1 MERKEILEQ
10 LKKKAAEGKPIIGT
24 GAGTGLSAKSEEAGG
39 SDLIIVYNSG
49 WFRMQGLPSVCGN
62 FPLGDANSIMME
74 LGRVVLP
81 VVKHT
86 PVLAG
91 VFANDPFR
99 KMETFLKQV
108 KEAGFSGVQN
118 FPTVGTYTSVYREN
132 IESVGISYD
141 KEVEM
146 IHIAHELDLLTTPYS
161 YTIEEAEKMAKAGA
175 DIVVA
180 HCRGTVG
187 GMVGV
192 AKEGIMTIDEACKKV
207 QDIHDAVKAINP
219 EALVICH
226 GGPIATPE
234 DAAYVLSHTKG
245 VAGFYGASSAERL
258 PVEKAI
264 KEQVESFRAIQCQE
278 NKNILSR
285 ED

>member
-264 KEQVESFRAIQCQE
+264 KEQVESFRAIQ
-278 NKNILSR
+278 
-285 ED
+285 

>member
-1 MERKEILEQ
+1 MKREEILHRLRE
-10 LKKKAAEGKPIIGT
+10 KVASGRPIIGT

-39 SDLIIVYNSG
+39 TDLIIVYNSG

-62 FPLGDANSIMME
+62 FPLGDANSIMLK
-74 LGRVVLP
+74 LGKVVLP

-99 KMETFLKQV
+99 DMRVFLEKVKQL
-108 KEAGFSGVQN
+108 GFSGVQN
-118 FPTVGTYTSVYREN
+118 FPTVGTYTDVYRQN

-146 IHIAHELDLLTTPYS
+146 IRIAHEMELLTTPYA
-161 YTIEEAEKMAKAGA
+161 YTTEEAKKMADAGA

-192 AKEGIMTIDEACKKV
+192 SRDGIMTIDEACEKV
-207 QDIHDAVKAINP
+207 QQIHDAVVSVNP
-219 EALVICH
+219 DAMVICH
-226 GGPIATPE
+226 GGPIAAPE
-234 DAAYVLSHTKG
+234 DAAYVLSHTTG
-245 VAGFYGASSAERL
+245 IAGFYGASSAERL

-264 KEQVESFRAIQCQE
+264 REQVEIFAAISYS
-278 NKNILSR
+278 N
-285 ED
+285 

>member
-1 MERKEILEQ
+1 MKREEILHRLRE
-10 LKKKAAEGKPIIGT
+10 KVASGRPIIGT

-39 SDLIIVYNSG
+39 TDLIIVYNSG

-62 FPLGDANSIMME
+62 FPLGDANSIMLK
-74 LGRVVLP
+74 LGKVVLP

-99 KMETFLKQV
+99 DMRVFLEKVKQL
-108 KEAGFSGVQN
+108 GFSGVQN
-118 FPTVGTYTSVYREN
+118 FPTVGTYTDVYRQN

-146 IHIAHELDLLTTPYS
+146 IRIAHEMELLTTPYA
-161 YTIEEAEKMAKAGA
+161 YTTEEAKKMADAGA

-192 AKEGIMTIDEACKKV
+192 SRDGIMTIDEACEKV
-207 QDIHDAVKAINP
+207 QQIHDAVVSVNP
-219 EALVICH
+219 DAMVICH
-226 GGPIATPE
+226 GGPIATPK
-234 DAAYVLSHTKG
+234 DAAYVLSHTTG
-245 VAGFYGASSAERL
+245 IAGFYGASSAERL

-264 KEQVESFRAIQCQE
+264 REQVETFAAISYS
-278 NKNILSR
+278 N
-285 ED
+285 

>member
-1 MERKEILEQ
+1 MKREEILHR
-10 LKKKAAEGKPIIGT
+10 LKEKVASGRPIIGT

-39 SDLIIVYNSG
+39 TDLIIVYNSG

-62 FPLGDANSIMME
+62 FPLGDANSIMLK
-74 LGRVVLP
+74 LGKVVLP

-99 KMETFLKQV
+99 DMRVFLEKVKQL
-108 KEAGFSGVQN
+108 GFSGVQN
-118 FPTVGTYTSVYREN
+118 FPTVGTYTDVYRQN

-146 IHIAHELDLLTTPYS
+146 IRIAHEMELLTTPYA
-161 YTIEEAEKMAKAGA
+161 YTTEEAKKMADAGA

-192 AKEGIMTIDEACKKV
+192 SRDGIMTIDEACEKV
-207 QDIHDAVKAINP
+207 QKIHDAVVSVNP
-219 EALVICH
+219 DAMVICH
-226 GGPIATPE
+226 GGPIAAPE
-234 DAAYVLSHTKG
+234 DAAYVLSHTTG
-245 VAGFYGASSAERL
+245 IAGFYGAPSAERL

-264 KEQVESFRAIQCQE
+264 REQVEMFAAIRQ
-278 NKNILSR
+278 
-285 ED
+285 

>member
-1 MERKEILEQ
+1 MKREEILHRLRE
-10 LKKKAAEGKPIIGT
+10 KVASGRPIIGT

-39 SDLIIVYNSG
+39 TDLIIVYNSG

-62 FPLGDANSIMME
+62 FPLGDANSIMLK
-74 LGRVVLP
+74 LGKVVLP

-99 KMETFLKQV
+99 DMRVFLEKVKQL
-108 KEAGFSGVQN
+108 GFSGVQN
-118 FPTVGTYTSVYREN
+118 FPTVGTYTDVYRQN

-146 IHIAHELDLLTTPYS
+146 IRIAHEMELLTTPYA
-161 YTIEEAEKMAKAGA
+161 YTTEEAKKMADAGA

-192 AKEGIMTIDEACKKV
+192 SRDGIMTIDEACEKV
-207 QDIHDAVKAINP
+207 QQIHDAVISVNP
-219 EALVICH
+219 DAMVICH

-234 DAAYVLSHTKG
+234 DAAYVLSHTTG
-245 VAGFYGASSAERL
+245 IAGFYGASSAERL

-264 KEQVESFRAIQCQE
+264 REQVETFAAIRQ
-278 NKNILSR
+278 
-285 ED
+285 

>member
-1 MERKEILEQ
+1 MKREEILHRLRE
-10 LKKKAAEGKPIIGT
+10 KVASGRPIIGT

-39 SDLIIVYNSG
+39 TDLIIVYNSG

-62 FPLGDANSIMME
+62 FPLGDANSIMLK
-74 LGRVVLP
+74 LGKVVLP

-99 KMETFLKQV
+99 DMRVFLEKVKQL
-108 KEAGFSGVQN
+108 GFSGVQN
-118 FPTVGTYTSVYREN
+118 FPTVGTYTDVYRQN

-146 IHIAHELDLLTTPYS
+146 IRIAHEMELLTTPYA
-161 YTIEEAEKMAKAGA
+161 YTTEEAKKMADAGA

-192 AKEGIMTIDEACKKV
+192 SRDGIMTIDEACEKV
-207 QDIHDAVKAINP
+207 QQIHDAVVSVNP
-219 EALVICH
+219 DAMVICH
-226 GGPIATPE
+226 GGPIATPK
-234 DAAYVLSHTKG
+234 DAAYVLSHTTG
-245 VAGFYGASSAERL
+245 IAGFYGASSAERL

-264 KEQVESFRAIQCQE
+264 REQVEMFAAIRQ
-278 NKNILSR
+278 
-285 ED
+285 

>member
-1 MERKEILEQ
+1 MKREDILHR
-10 LKKKAAEGKPIIGT
+10 LKLKAASGQPVIGT

-39 SDLIIVYNSG
+39 TDLIIVYNSG

-62 FPLGDANSIMME
+62 FPLGDANSIMLE

-99 KMETFLKQV
+99 NMRTFLQELKSM
-108 KEAGFSGVQN
+108 GFSGVQN
-118 FPTVGTYTSVYREN
+118 FPTVGTYTDVYRQN

-146 IHIAHELDLLTTPYS
+146 IRIAHELDLFTTPYA
-161 YTIEEAEKMAKAGA
+161 YTIEDAQKMAEAGA

-192 AKEGIMTIDEACKKV
+192 SRDGIMSIDEACRRV
-207 QDIHDAVKAINP
+207 QEIHDAVVSVNP

-234 DAAYVLSHTKG
+234 DAAYVLSHTNG

-258 PVEKAI
+258 PVERAI
-264 KEQVESFRAIQCQE
+264 KEQVERFSAIRYP
-278 NKNILSR
+278 KN
-285 ED
+285 EK

>member
-1 MERKEILEQ
+1 MDRQEILTR
-10 LKKKAAEGKPIIGT
+10 LRKKIADGKAIIGT
-24 GAGTGLSAKSEEAGG
+24 GAGTGLSAKCEEAGG

-62 FPLGDANSIMME
+62 FPLGDANTIVKE

-81 VVKHT
+81 RVKNT

-99 KMETFLKQV
+99 DMKTFLTELKTM
-108 KEAGFSGVQN
+108 GFSGVQN
-118 FPTVGTYTSVYREN
+118 FPTVGTYTDVYREN

-146 IHIAHELDLLTTPYS
+146 IRIAHEMDLLTTPYS
-161 YTIEEAEKMAKAGA
+161 YNIEEAEKMTRAGA

-180 HCRGTVG
+180 HCRATIG

-192 AKEGIMTIDEACKKV
+192 GKEGIMSLDDAVKKV
-207 QDIHDAVKAINP
+207 QDIHDAVKAINSDT
-219 EALVICH
+219 LVICH
-226 GGPIATPE
+226 GGPIALPE
-234 DAAYVLSHTKG
+234 DAKYVLAHTRG
-245 VAGFYGASSAERL
+245 AVGFYGASSAERL
-258 PVEKAI
+258 PTEMAI
-264 KEQVESFRAIQCQE
+264 KEQVAQFGSLTLR
-278 NKNILSR
+278 
-285 ED
+285 

>member
-1 MERKEILEQ
+1 MKREEILHRLRE
-10 LKKKAAEGKPIIGT
+10 KVASGRPIIGT

-39 SDLIIVYNSG
+39 TDLIIVYNSG

-62 FPLGDANSIMME
+62 FPLGDANSIMLK
-74 LGRVVLP
+74 LGKVVLP
-81 VVKHT
+81 VVNHT

-99 KMETFLKQV
+99 DMRVFLEKVKQL
-108 KEAGFSGVQN
+108 GFSGVQN
-118 FPTVGTYTSVYREN
+118 FPTVGTYTDVYRQN

-146 IHIAHELDLLTTPYS
+146 IRIAHEMELLTTPYA
-161 YTIEEAEKMAKAGA
+161 YTTEEAKKMADAGA

-192 AKEGIMTIDEACKKV
+192 SRDGIMTIDEACEKV
-207 QDIHDAVKAINP
+207 QQIHDAVVSVNP
-219 EALVICH
+219 DAMVICH

-234 DAAYVLSHTKG
+234 DAAYVLSHTTG
-245 VAGFYGASSAERL
+245 IAGFYGASSAERL

-264 KEQVESFRAIQCQE
+264 REQVETFAAIRQ
-278 NKNILSR
+278 
-285 ED
+285 

>member
-1 MERKEILEQ
+1 MKREEILHRLRE
-10 LKKKAAEGKPIIGT
+10 KVASGRPIIGT

-39 SDLIIVYNSG
+39 TDLIIVYNSG

-62 FPLGDANSIMME
+62 FPLGDANSIMLK
-74 LGRVVLP
+74 LGKVVLP

-99 KMETFLKQV
+99 DMRVFLEKVKQL
-108 KEAGFSGVQN
+108 GFSGVQN
-118 FPTVGTYTSVYREN
+118 FPTVGTYTDVYRQN

-146 IHIAHELDLLTTPYS
+146 IRIAHKMELLTTPYA
-161 YTIEEAEKMAKAGA
+161 YTTEEAKKMADAGA

-192 AKEGIMTIDEACKKV
+192 SRDGIMTIDEACEKV
-207 QDIHDAVKAINP
+207 QQIHDAVVSVNP
-219 EALVICH
+219 EAMVICH
-226 GGPIATPE
+226 GGPIATPK
-234 DAAYVLSHTKG
+234 DAAYVLSHTTG
-245 VAGFYGASSAERL
+245 IAGFYGASSAERL

-264 KEQVESFRAIQCQE
+264 REQVEMFAAIRQ
-278 NKNILSR
+278 
-285 ED
+285 

>member
-1 MERKEILEQ
+1 MKRSEILEK
-10 LKKKAAEGKPIIGT
+10 LKAKVALGKPVIGT

-39 SDLIIVYNSG
+39 TDLIIVYNSG

-91 VFANDPFR
+91 IFANDPFR
-99 KMETFLKQV
+99 DMKSLLIQV
-108 KEAGFSGVQN
+108 KEMGFSGVQN
-118 FPTVGTYTSVYREN
+118 FPTVGTYTNVYRQN

-146 IHIAHELDLLTTPYS
+146 IHIAHELDLLTTPYA
-161 YTIEEAEKMAKAGA
+161 YTTEEAEKMARAGA

-192 AKEGIMTIDEACKKV
+192 AQDGIMTIDEACKKV
-207 QDIHDAVKAINP
+207 QEIHDAVKAVNQD
-219 EALVICH
+219 ALIICH

-234 DAAYVLSHTKG
+234 DAAYVLSHTNG

-264 KEQVESFRAIQCQE
+264 KEQVERFCGMG
-278 NKNILSR
+278 L
-285 ED
+285 

>member
-1 MERKEILEQ
+1 MERKEILAR
-10 LKKKAAEGKPIIGT
+10 LKKKMAQGRPIVGT

-39 SDLIIVYNSG
+39 TDLIIVYNSG

-74 LGRVVLP
+74 LGRIVLP
-81 VVKHT
+81 RVKNT

-99 KMETFLKQV
+99 DMHKFLKEV
-108 KEAGFSGVQN
+108 KDFGFSGVQN

-146 IHIAHELDLLTTPYS
+146 IRIAHELDLLTTPYA
-161 YTIEEAEKMAKAGA
+161 YTVEEAEKMTKAGA
-175 DIVVA
+175 DIVVV

-192 AKEGIMTIDEACKKV
+192 AKEGIMTLDEACKKV
-207 QDIHDAVKAINP
+207 QDLHDAVKAVNP
-219 EALVICH
+219 ETMVICH

-234 DAAYVLSHTKG
+234 DAAYVLAHTKG

-264 KEQVESFRAIQCQE
+264 KERVQAFCYIR
-278 NKNILSR
+278 LS
-285 ED
+285 

>member
-1 MERKEILEQ
+1 MKREEILHRLRE
-10 LKKKAAEGKPIIGT
+10 KVASGRPIIGT

-39 SDLIIVYNSG
+39 TDLIIVYNSG

-62 FPLGDANSIMME
+62 FPLGDANSIMLK
-74 LGRVVLP
+74 LGKVVLP

-99 KMETFLKQV
+99 DMRVFLEKVKQL
-108 KEAGFSGVQN
+108 GFSGVQN
-118 FPTVGTYTSVYREN
+118 FPTVGTYTDVYRQN

-146 IHIAHELDLLTTPYS
+146 IRIAHEMELLTTPYA
-161 YTIEEAEKMAKAGA
+161 YTTEEAKKMADAGA

-192 AKEGIMTIDEACKKV
+192 SRDGIMTIDEACEKV
-207 QDIHDAVKAINP
+207 QQIHDAVVSVNP
-219 EALVICH
+219 DAMVICH
-226 GGPIATPE
+226 GGPIAAPE
-234 DAAYVLSHTKG
+234 DAAYVLSHTTG
-245 VAGFYGASSAERL
+245 IAGFYGASSAERL

-264 KEQVESFRAIQCQE
+264 REQVEMFAAIRQ
-278 NKNILSR
+278 
-285 ED
+285 

>member
-1 MERKEILEQ
+1 MKREEILHRLRE
-10 LKKKAAEGKPIIGT
+10 KVASGRPIIGT

-39 SDLIIVYNSG
+39 TDLIIVYNSG

-62 FPLGDANSIMME
+62 FPLGDANSIMLK
-74 LGRVVLP
+74 LGKVVLP

-99 KMETFLKQV
+99 DMRVFLEKVKQL
-108 KEAGFSGVQN
+108 GFSGVQN
-118 FPTVGTYTSVYREN
+118 FPTVGTYTDVYRQN

-146 IHIAHELDLLTTPYS
+146 IRIAHKMELLTTPYA
-161 YTIEEAEKMAKAGA
+161 YTTEEAKKMADAGA

-192 AKEGIMTIDEACKKV
+192 SRDGIMTIDEACEKV
-207 QDIHDAVKAINP
+207 QQIHDAVVSVNP
-219 EALVICH
+219 EAMVICH
-226 GGPIATPE
+226 GGPIATPK
-234 DAAYVLSHTKG
+234 DAAYVLSHTTG
-245 VAGFYGASSAERL
+245 IAGFYGASSAERL

-264 KEQVESFRAIQCQE
+264 REQVEMFAAISYS
-278 NKNILSR
+278 N
-285 ED
+285 

>member
-1 MERKEILEQ
+1 MNRSEII
-10 LKKKAAEGKPIIGT
+10 KRFKAKLASGRPIVGT
-24 GAGTGLSAKSEEAGG
+24 GAGTGLSAKCEEAGG
-39 SDLIIVYNSG
+39 SDLIIIYNSG
-49 WFRMQGLPSVCGN
+49 WFRMQGLASVYGN

-74 LGRVVLP
+74 LGRTVLS

-91 VFANDPFR
+91 IFANDPFR
-99 KMETFLKQV
+99 DMKTFLTEV
-108 KEAGFSGVQN
+108 KARGFAGVQN
-118 FPTVGTYTSVYREN
+118 FPTVGTYTDIYRQN

-146 IHIAHELDLLTTPYS
+146 IRIAHELDLLTTPYA
-161 YTIEEAEKMAKAGA
+161 YTAQEAQKMAGAGA

-192 AKEGIMTIDEACKKV
+192 AEDGIMSIDEACNRV
-207 QDIHDAVKAINP
+207 QEIYDAVKAVNP
-219 EALVICH
+219 EALVLCH

-234 DAAYVLSHTKG
+234 DAAYVLKNTKG
-245 VAGFYGASSAERL
+245 IAGFYGASSVERL
-258 PVEKAI
+258 PVETAI
-264 KEQVESFRAIQCQE
+264 KKQVQRFVSIRL
-278 NKNILSR
+278 K
-285 ED
+285 

>member
-1 MERKEILEQ
+1 MDRQKILADLKEKI
-10 LKKKAAEGKPIIGT
+10 AAGRAIVGT
-24 GAGTGLSAKSEEAGG
+24 GAGTGLSAKCEEAGG

-62 FPLGDANSIMME
+62 FPLGDANTIVQE

-81 VVKHT
+81 RVKRA

-99 KMETFLKQV
+99 DMKVFLNELKSM
-108 KEAGFSGVQN
+108 GFSGVQN
-118 FPTVGTYTSVYREN
+118 FPTVGTYTGVYREN

-161 YTIEEAEKMAKAGA
+161 YTAEEAEKMTKAGA

-180 HCRGTVG
+180 HCRATIGGLAGVG
-187 GMVGV
+187 
-192 AKEGIMTIDEACKKV
+192 KEGIMSLDDAVKKV

-219 EALVICH
+219 DALVICH
-226 GGPIATPE
+226 GGPIAEPE
-234 DAAYVLSHTKG
+234 DAAYVLTHTRG
-245 VAGFYGASSAERL
+245 VVGFYGASSAERL
-258 PVEKAI
+258 PTERAI
-264 KEQVESFRAIQCQE
+264 KEQVEQFAGLTI
-278 NKNILSR
+278 
-285 ED
+285 

>member
-1 MERKEILEQ
+1 MKREEILHR
-10 LKKKAAEGKPIIGT
+10 LKEKVASGRPIIGT

-39 SDLIIVYNSG
+39 TDLIIVYNSG

-62 FPLGDANSIMME
+62 FPLGDANSIMLE
-74 LGRVVLP
+74 LGKVVLP

-99 KMETFLKQV
+99 DMRVFLEKVKQL
-108 KEAGFSGVQN
+108 GFSGVQN
-118 FPTVGTYTSVYREN
+118 FPTVGTYTDVYRQN

-146 IHIAHELDLLTTPYS
+146 IRIAHEMELLTTPYA
-161 YTIEEAEKMAKAGA
+161 YTTEEAKKMADAGA

-192 AKEGIMTIDEACKKV
+192 SRDGIMTIDEACEKV
-207 QDIHDAVKAINP
+207 QKIHDAVISVNP
-219 EALVICH
+219 DAMVICH
-226 GGPIATPE
+226 GGQIATPE
-234 DAAYVLSHTKG
+234 DAAYVLSHTTG
-245 VAGFYGASSAERL
+245 IAGFYGASSAERL

-264 KEQVESFRAIQCQE
+264 REQVEMFAAISYS
-278 NKNILSR
+278 N
-285 ED
+285 

>member
-1 MERKEILEQ
+1 MKREEILHRLRE
-10 LKKKAAEGKPIIGT
+10 KVASGRPIIGT

-39 SDLIIVYNSG
+39 TDLIIVYNSG

-62 FPLGDANSIMME
+62 FPLGDANSIMLK
-74 LGRVVLP
+74 LGKVVLP

-99 KMETFLKQV
+99 DMRVFLEKVKQL
-108 KEAGFSGVQN
+108 GFSGVQN
-118 FPTVGTYTSVYREN
+118 FPTVGTYTDVYRKN

-146 IHIAHELDLLTTPYS
+146 IRIAHEMELLTTPYA
-161 YTIEEAEKMAKAGA
+161 YTTEEAKKMADAGA

-192 AKEGIMTIDEACKKV
+192 SRDGIMTIDEACEKV
-207 QDIHDAVKAINP
+207 QKIHDAVVSVNP
-219 EALVICH
+219 DAMVICH

-234 DAAYVLSHTKG
+234 DAAYVLSHTTG
-245 VAGFYGASSAERL
+245 IAGFYGASSAERL

-264 KEQVESFRAIQCQE
+264 REQVETFAAIRQ
-278 NKNILSR
+278 
-285 ED
+285 

>member
-1 MERKEILEQ
+1 MKREEILHR
-10 LKKKAAEGKPIIGT
+10 LKEKVASGRPIIGT

-39 SDLIIVYNSG
+39 TDLIIVYNSG

-62 FPLGDANSIMME
+62 FPLGDANSIMLK
-74 LGRVVLP
+74 LGKVVLP

-99 KMETFLKQV
+99 DMRVFLEKVKQL
-108 KEAGFSGVQN
+108 GFSGVQN
-118 FPTVGTYTSVYREN
+118 FPTVGTYTDVYRQN

-146 IHIAHELDLLTTPYS
+146 IRIAHEMELLTTPYA
-161 YTIEEAEKMAKAGA
+161 YTTEEAKKMADAGA
-175 DIVVA
+175 DIGVA

-192 AKEGIMTIDEACKKV
+192 SRDGIMTIDEACEKV
-207 QDIHDAVKAINP
+207 QQIHDAVVSVNP
-219 EALVICH
+219 DAMVICH
-226 GGPIATPE
+226 GGPIAAPE
-234 DAAYVLSHTKG
+234 DAAYVLSHTTG
-245 VAGFYGASSAERL
+245 IAGFYGASSAERL

-264 KEQVESFRAIQCQE
+264 REQVEMFAAIRQ
-278 NKNILSR
+278 
-285 ED
+285 

>member
-1 MERKEILEQ
+1 MKREEILHR
-10 LKKKAAEGKPIIGT
+10 LKEKVASGRPIIGT

-39 SDLIIVYNSG
+39 TDLIIVYNSG

-62 FPLGDANSIMME
+62 FPLGDANSIMLK
-74 LGRVVLP
+74 LGKVVLP

-99 KMETFLKQV
+99 DMRVFLEKVKQL
-108 KEAGFSGVQN
+108 GFSGVQN
-118 FPTVGTYTSVYREN
+118 FPTVGTYTDVYRQN

-146 IHIAHELDLLTTPYS
+146 IRIAHEMELLTTPYA
-161 YTIEEAEKMAKAGA
+161 YTTEEAKKMADAGA

-192 AKEGIMTIDEACKKV
+192 SRDGIMTIDEACEKV
-207 QDIHDAVKAINP
+207 QKIHDAVVSVNP
-219 EALVICH
+219 DAMVICH
-226 GGPIATPE
+226 GGPIAAPE
-234 DAAYVLSHTKG
+234 DAAYVLSHTTG
-245 VAGFYGASSAERL
+245 IAGFYGASSAERL

-264 KEQVESFRAIQCQE
+264 REQVEMFAAIRQ
-278 NKNILSR
+278 
-285 ED
+285 

>member
-1 MERKEILEQ
+1 MKREEILHRLRE
-10 LKKKAAEGKPIIGT
+10 KVASGRPIIGT

-39 SDLIIVYNSG
+39 TDLIIVYNSG

-62 FPLGDANSIMME
+62 FPLGDANCIKLK
-74 LGRVVLP
+74 LGKVVLP
-81 VVKHT
+81 VVNHT

-99 KMETFLKQV
+99 DMRVFLEKVKQL
-108 KEAGFSGVQN
+108 GFSGVQN
-118 FPTVGTYTSVYREN
+118 FPTVGTYTDVYRQN

-146 IHIAHELDLLTTPYS
+146 IRIAHEMELLTTPYA
-161 YTIEEAEKMAKAGA
+161 YTTEEAKKMADAGA

-192 AKEGIMTIDEACKKV
+192 SRDGIMTIDEACEKV
-207 QDIHDAVKAINP
+207 QQIHDAVVSVNP
-219 EALVICH
+219 DAMVICH

-234 DAAYVLSHTKG
+234 DAAYVLSHTTG
-245 VAGFYGASSAERL
+245 IAGFYGASSAERL

-264 KEQVESFRAIQCQE
+264 REQVETFAAISYS
-278 NKNILSR
+278 N
-285 ED
+285 

>member
-1 MERKEILEQ
+1 MKREVMLHRLREKV
-10 LKKKAAEGKPIIGT
+10 ASGRPIIGT

-39 SDLIIVYNSG
+39 TDLIIVYNSG

-62 FPLGDANSIMME
+62 FPLGDANSIMLK
-74 LGRVVLP
+74 LGKVVLP

-99 KMETFLKQV
+99 DMRVFLEKVKQL
-108 KEAGFSGVQN
+108 GFSGVQN
-118 FPTVGTYTSVYREN
+118 FPTVGTYTDVYRQN

-146 IHIAHELDLLTTPYS
+146 IRIAHEMELLTTPYA
-161 YTIEEAEKMAKAGA
+161 YTTEEAKKMADAGA

-192 AKEGIMTIDEACKKV
+192 SRDGIMTIDEACENV
-207 QDIHDAVKAINP
+207 QQIHDAVVSVNP
-219 EALVICH
+219 DAMVICH
-226 GGPIATPE
+226 GGPIAAPE
-234 DAAYVLSHTKG
+234 DAAYVLSHTTG
-245 VAGFYGASSAERL
+245 IAGFYGASSAERL

-264 KEQVESFRAIQCQE
+264 REQVETFAAIRQ
-278 NKNILSR
+278 
-285 ED
+285 

>member
-1 MERKEILEQ
+1 ML
-10 LKKKAAEGKPIIGT
+10 
-24 GAGTGLSAKSEEAGG
+24 
-39 SDLIIVYNSG
+39 
-49 WFRMQGLPSVCGN
+49 
-62 FPLGDANSIMME
+62 E

-81 VVKHT
+81 VVKKT

-91 VFANDPFR
+91 IFANDPFR
-99 KMETFLKQV
+99 DMHVFLKQV
-108 KEAGFSGVQN
+108 KELGFSGVQN
-118 FPTVGTYTSVYREN
+118 FPTVGTYTDVYRQN

-146 IHIAHELDLLTTPYS
+146 VRIAHELDLLTTPYA
-161 YTIEEAEKMAKAGA
+161 YTIQEAEKMARAGA

-192 AKEGIMTIDEACKKV
+192 AKDGIMTIDEACKKV
-207 QDIHDAVKAINP
+207 QDIHDAVTAINP
-219 EALVICH
+219 EAMVICH

-234 DAAYVLSHTKG
+234 DAAYVLGHTKG

-264 KEQVESFRAIQCQE
+264 KAQVEAFGAIP
-278 NKNILSR
+278 LPR
-285 ED
+285 

>member
-1 MERKEILEQ
+1 MKREEILHRLRE
-10 LKKKAAEGKPIIGT
+10 KVASGRPIIGT

-39 SDLIIVYNSG
+39 TDLIIVYNSG

-62 FPLGDANSIMME
+62 FPLGDANSIMLK
-74 LGRVVLP
+74 LGKVVLP

-99 KMETFLKQV
+99 DMRVFLEKVKQL
-108 KEAGFSGVQN
+108 GFSGVQN
-118 FPTVGTYTSVYREN
+118 FPTVGTYTDVYRQN

-146 IHIAHELDLLTTPYS
+146 IRIAHEMELLTTPYA
-161 YTIEEAEKMAKAGA
+161 YTTEEAKKMADAGA

-192 AKEGIMTIDEACKKV
+192 SRDGIMTIDEACEKV
-207 QDIHDAVKAINP
+207 QQIHDAVVSVNP
-219 EALVICH
+219 DAMVICH

-234 DAAYVLSHTKG
+234 DAAYVLSHTTG
-245 VAGFYGASSAERL
+245 IAGFYGASSAERL

-264 KEQVESFRAIQCQE
+264 REQVETFAAISYS
-278 NKNILSR
+278 N
-285 ED
+285 

>member
-1 MERKEILEQ
+1 MQRSEILAR
-10 LKKKAAEGKPIIGT
+10 LKAKVAAKKPIIGT
-24 GAGTGLSAKSEEAGG
+24 GAGTGLSAKSEEAGD

-62 FPLGDANSIMME
+62 FPLGDANSIMLE

-81 VVKHT
+81 AVKKT

-99 KMETFLKQV
+99 NMEKFLTEV
-108 KEAGFSGVQN
+108 KALGFSGIQN
-118 FPTVGTYTSVYREN
+118 FPTVGTYTDVYRKN

-146 IHIAHELDLLTTPYS
+146 IRIAHSLDLLTTPYA
-161 YTIEEAEKMAKAGA
+161 YNVTEAEKMAKAGA
-175 DIVVA
+175 DIIVA

-192 AKEGIMTIDEACKKV
+192 AADGIMTLDEACKIV
-207 QDIHDAVKAINP
+207 QDVHDAVKAINP
-219 EALVICH
+219 EAMVICH

-234 DAAYVLSHTKG
+234 DAAYVLKNTRG

-258 PVEKAI
+258 PVE
-264 KEQVESFRAIQCQE
+264 RAICAE
-278 NKNILSR
+278 IKAFSAIEL
-285 ED
+285 

>member
-1 MERKEILEQ
+1 MKREEILHRLRE
-10 LKKKAAEGKPIIGT
+10 KVASGRPIIGT

-39 SDLIIVYNSG
+39 TDLIIVYNSG

-62 FPLGDANSIMME
+62 FPLGDANSIMLK
-74 LGRVVLP
+74 LGKVVLP

-99 KMETFLKQV
+99 DMRVFLEKVKQL
-108 KEAGFSGVQN
+108 GFSGVQN
-118 FPTVGTYTSVYREN
+118 FPTVGTYTDVYRQN

-146 IHIAHELDLLTTPYS
+146 IRIAHEMELLTTPYA
-161 YTIEEAEKMAKAGA
+161 YTTEEAKKMADAGA

-192 AKEGIMTIDEACKKV
+192 SRDGIMTIDEACEKV
-207 QDIHDAVKAINP
+207 QKIHDAVISVNP
-219 EALVICH
+219 DAMVICH

-234 DAAYVLSHTKG
+234 DAAYVLSHTTG
-245 VAGFYGASSAERL
+245 IAGFYGASSAERL

-264 KEQVESFRAIQCQE
+264 REQVETFAAISYS
-278 NKNILSR
+278 N
-285 ED
+285 

>member
-1 MERKEILEQ
+1 MKREEILHRLRE
-10 LKKKAAEGKPIIGT
+10 KVASGRPIIGT

-39 SDLIIVYNSG
+39 TDLIIVYNSG

-62 FPLGDANSIMME
+62 FPLGDANSIMLK
-74 LGRVVLP
+74 LGKVVLP

-99 KMETFLKQV
+99 DMRVFLEKVKQL
-108 KEAGFSGVQN
+108 GFSGVQN
-118 FPTVGTYTSVYREN
+118 FPTVGTYTDVYRQN

-146 IHIAHELDLLTTPYS
+146 IRIAHKMELLTTPYA
-161 YTIEEAEKMAKAGA
+161 YTTEEAKKMADAGA

-192 AKEGIMTIDEACKKV
+192 SRDGIMTIDEACEKV
-207 QDIHDAVKAINP
+207 QQIHDAVVSVNP
-219 EALVICH
+219 EAMVICH
-226 GGPIATPE
+226 GGPIATPK
-234 DAAYVLSHTKG
+234 DAAYVLSHTTG
-245 VAGFYGASSAERL
+245 IAGFYGASSAERL

-264 KEQVESFRAIQCQE
+264 REQVETFAAIRQ
-278 NKNILSR
+278 
-285 ED
+285 

>member
-1 MERKEILEQ
+1 MKREEILHR
-10 LKKKAAEGKPIIGT
+10 LKEKVASGRPIIGT

-39 SDLIIVYNSG
+39 TDLIIVYNSG

-62 FPLGDANSIMME
+62 FPLGDANSIMLK
-74 LGRVVLP
+74 LGKVVLP

-99 KMETFLKQV
+99 DMRVFLEKVKQL
-108 KEAGFSGVQN
+108 GFSGVQN
-118 FPTVGTYTSVYREN
+118 FPTVGTYTDVYRQN

-146 IHIAHELDLLTTPYS
+146 IRIAHEMELLTTPYA
-161 YTIEEAEKMAKAGA
+161 YTTEEAKKMADAGA

-192 AKEGIMTIDEACKKV
+192 SRDGIMTIDEACEKV
-207 QDIHDAVKAINP
+207 QQIHDAVISVNP
-219 EALVICH
+219 DAMVICH

-234 DAAYVLSHTKG
+234 DAAYVLSHTTG
-245 VAGFYGASSAERL
+245 IAGFYGASSAERL

-264 KEQVESFRAIQCQE
+264 REQVETFAAISYS
-278 NKNILSR
+278 N
-285 ED
+285 

>member
-1 MERKEILEQ
+1 MKREEILHRLRE
-10 LKKKAAEGKPIIGT
+10 KVASGRPIIGT

-39 SDLIIVYNSG
+39 TDLIIVYNSG

-62 FPLGDANSIMME
+62 FPLGDANSIMLK
-74 LGRVVLP
+74 LGKVVLP
-81 VVKHT
+81 VVNHT

-99 KMETFLKQV
+99 DMRVFLEKVKQL
-108 KEAGFSGVQN
+108 GFSGVQN
-118 FPTVGTYTSVYREN
+118 FPTVGTYTDVYRQN

-146 IHIAHELDLLTTPYS
+146 IRIAHEMELLTTPYA
-161 YTIEEAEKMAKAGA
+161 YTTEEAKKMADAGA

-192 AKEGIMTIDEACKKV
+192 SRDGIMTIDEACEKV
-207 QDIHDAVKAINP
+207 QQIHDAVVSVNP
-219 EALVICH
+219 DAMVICH

-234 DAAYVLSHTKG
+234 DAAYVLSHTTG
-245 VAGFYGASSAERL
+245 IAGFYGASSAERL

-264 KEQVESFRAIQCQE
+264 REQVETFAAISYS
-278 NKNILSR
+278 N
-285 ED
+285 

>member
-1 MERKEILEQ
+1 MKREEILHRLRE
-10 LKKKAAEGKPIIGT
+10 KVASGRPIIGT

-39 SDLIIVYNSG
+39 TDLIIVYNSG

-62 FPLGDANSIMME
+62 FPLGDANSIMLK
-74 LGRVVLP
+74 LGKVVLP

-99 KMETFLKQV
+99 DMRVFLEKVKQL
-108 KEAGFSGVQN
+108 GFSGVQN
-118 FPTVGTYTSVYREN
+118 FPTVGTYTDVYRQN
-132 IESVGISYD
+132 LESVGISYD
-141 KEVEM
+141 KVVEM
-146 IHIAHELDLLTTPYS
+146 IRIAHEMELLTTPYA
-161 YTIEEAEKMAKAGA
+161 YTTEEAKKMADAGA

-192 AKEGIMTIDEACKKV
+192 SRDGIMTIDEACENV
-207 QDIHDAVKAINP
+207 QQIHDAVVSVNP
-219 EALVICH
+219 DAMVICH
-226 GGPIATPE
+226 GGPMAAPE
-234 DAAYVLSHTKG
+234 DAAYVLSHTTG
-245 VAGFYGASSAERL
+245 IAGFYGASSAERL

-264 KEQVESFRAIQCQE
+264 REQVETFAAIRQ
-278 NKNILSR
+278 
-285 ED
+285 

>member
-1 MERKEILEQ
+1 MKREEILHR
-10 LKKKAAEGKPIIGT
+10 LKEKVASGRPIIGT

-39 SDLIIVYNSG
+39 TDLIIVYNSG

-62 FPLGDANSIMME
+62 FPLGDANSIMLE
-74 LGRVVLP
+74 LGKVVLP

-99 KMETFLKQV
+99 DMRVFLEKVKQL
-108 KEAGFSGVQN
+108 GFSGVQN
-118 FPTVGTYTSVYREN
+118 FPTVGTYTDVYRQN

-146 IHIAHELDLLTTPYS
+146 IRIAHEMELLTTPYA
-161 YTIEEAEKMAKAGA
+161 YTTEEAKKMADAGA

-192 AKEGIMTIDEACKKV
+192 SRDGIMTIDEACEKV
-207 QDIHDAVKAINP
+207 QKIHDAVISVNP
-219 EALVICH
+219 DAMVICH

-234 DAAYVLSHTKG
+234 DAAYVLSHTTG
-245 VAGFYGASSAERL
+245 IAGFYGASSAERL

-264 KEQVESFRAIQCQE
+264 REQVEMFAAISYS
-278 NKNILSR
+278 N
-285 ED
+285 

>member
-1 MERKEILEQ
+1 MKREEILHRLRE
-10 LKKKAAEGKPIIGT
+10 KVASGRPIIGT
-24 GAGTGLSAKSEEAGG
+24 GAGTGPSAKSEEAGG
-39 SDLIIVYNSG
+39 TDLIIVYNSG

-62 FPLGDANSIMME
+62 FPLGDANSIMLK
-74 LGRVVLP
+74 LGKVVLP

-99 KMETFLKQV
+99 DMRVFLEKVKQL
-108 KEAGFSGVQN
+108 GFSGVQN
-118 FPTVGTYTSVYREN
+118 FPTVGTYTDVYRQN

-146 IHIAHELDLLTTPYS
+146 IRIAHEMELLTTPYA
-161 YTIEEAEKMAKAGA
+161 YTTEEAKKMADAGA

-192 AKEGIMTIDEACKKV
+192 SRDGIMTIDEACEKV
-207 QDIHDAVKAINP
+207 QQIHDAVVSVNP
-219 EALVICH
+219 DAMVICH
-226 GGPIATPE
+226 GGPIAAPE
-234 DAAYVLSHTKG
+234 DAAYVLSHTTG
-245 VAGFYGASSAERL
+245 IAGFYGASSAERL

-264 KEQVESFRAIQCQE
+264 REQVETFAAIRQ
-278 NKNILSR
+278 
-285 ED
+285 

>member
-1 MERKEILEQ
+1 MKREEILHRLRE
-10 LKKKAAEGKPIIGT
+10 KVASGRPIIGT

-39 SDLIIVYNSG
+39 TDLIIVYNSG

-62 FPLGDANSIMME
+62 FPLGDANSIMLE
-74 LGRVVLP
+74 LGKVVLP

-99 KMETFLKQV
+99 DMRVFLEKVKQL
-108 KEAGFSGVQN
+108 GFSGVQN
-118 FPTVGTYTSVYREN
+118 FPTVGTYTDVYRQN

-146 IHIAHELDLLTTPYS
+146 IRIAHEMELLTTPYA
-161 YTIEEAEKMAKAGA
+161 YTTEEAKKMADAGA

-192 AKEGIMTIDEACKKV
+192 SRDGIMTIDEACEKV
-207 QDIHDAVKAINP
+207 QQIHDAVVSVNP
-219 EALVICH
+219 EAMVICH
-226 GGPIATPE
+226 GGPIATPK
-234 DAAYVLSHTKG
+234 DAAYVLSHTTG
-245 VAGFYGASSAERL
+245 IAGFYGASSAERL

-264 KEQVESFRAIQCQE
+264 REQVEMFAAISYS
-278 NKNILSR
+278 N
-285 ED
+285 

>member
-1 MERKEILEQ
+1 MKREEILHRLRE
-10 LKKKAAEGKPIIGT
+10 KVASGRPIIGT

-39 SDLIIVYNSG
+39 TDLIIVYNSG

-62 FPLGDANSIMME
+62 FPLGDANSIMLK
-74 LGRVVLP
+74 LGKVVLP

-99 KMETFLKQV
+99 DMRVFLEKVKQL
-108 KEAGFSGVQN
+108 GFSGVQN
-118 FPTVGTYTSVYREN
+118 FPTVGTYTDVYRQN

-146 IHIAHELDLLTTPYS
+146 IRIAHEMELLTTPYA
-161 YTIEEAEKMAKAGA
+161 YTTEEAKKMADAGA

-192 AKEGIMTIDEACKKV
+192 SRDGIMTIDEACEKV
-207 QDIHDAVKAINP
+207 QQIHDAVVSVNP
-219 EALVICH
+219 DAMVICH
-226 GGPIATPE
+226 GGPIAAPE
-234 DAAYVLSHTKG
+234 DAAYVLSHTTG
-245 VAGFYGASSAERL
+245 IAGFYGASSAERL

-264 KEQVESFRAIQCQE
+264 REQVETFAAISYS
-278 NKNILSR
+278 N
-285 ED
+285 